1 MFQFLAKD
9 VIFVVKIFFLLL
21 STEEILIGGNFEKW
35 HFTYYSLRNCLYPP
49 PQPTPIYVNIR
60 VFDFHINKYTG
71 RAPYM
76 PFKALHYLYTIGGG
90 VFFSNL

>member
-1 MFQFLAKD
+1 M
-9 VIFVVKIFFLLL
+9 
-21 STEEILIGGNFEKW
+21 EILKNGI
-35 HFTYYSLRNCLYPP
+35 SLTILCVIVCIP

-76 PFKALHYLYTIGGG
+76 PFKALQYLYTIGGG
-90 VFFSNL
+90 VFSQIFDFIRLGSVLGL